1 MQGQSLGFHF
11 ASTPHP
17 ATGITMYA
25 LSNAKCMH
33 LPPDTMYCAHSLA
46 SIRILYMPSGSQCRT
61 PNARRTRL
69 RPSHS
74 LCHHLFPLLSLLQRI
89 HVRVSFS
96 ISTAI
101 FILIYSYYSLA
112 EVIYEAF
119 TLAAFLMLL
128 IQFVASTSSSHT
140 AESALERKDKTRLP
154 IPLCCWRFRPTK
166 PYFMYTLKWSVL
178 QYTIVR
184 PGSSLSS
191 IPFFHH

>member
-1 MQGQSLGFHF
+1 
-11 ASTPHP
+11 
-17 ATGITMYA
+17 MYA

-33 LPPDTMYCAHSLA
+33 LPSDTMYRAHSLA
-46 SIRILYMPSGSQCRT
+46 SIRILYMPSGSQCST
-61 PNARRTRL
+61 PNTMRSHLCPRPQSSPSSLFSLIASSENTREGF
-69 RPSHS
+69 S
-74 LCHHLFPLLSLLQRI
+74 
-89 HVRVSFS
+89 SF
-96 ISTAI
+96 STAI
-101 FILIYSYYSLA
+101 FILIYSYFSLV

-128 IQFVASTSSSHT
+128 IQFVASTASSQT

-184 PGSSLSS
+184 PGTSLSS
-191 IPFFHH
+191 IPSPHH